1 MFHNE
6 EQRRLAIETRD
17 REAARRKRKIFT
29 EIVPFTKFYV
39 AETYHQK
46 YRLRQDRVLMK
57 EFSAMYPKTSDFID
71 STAAAR
77 VNAYLD
83 GYGTIDTLQVEIDTY
98 GLSSVGKER
107 LLDIVKRQGVI
118 PGCKL

>member
-29 EIVPFTKFYV
+29 EIVPFTKFYL